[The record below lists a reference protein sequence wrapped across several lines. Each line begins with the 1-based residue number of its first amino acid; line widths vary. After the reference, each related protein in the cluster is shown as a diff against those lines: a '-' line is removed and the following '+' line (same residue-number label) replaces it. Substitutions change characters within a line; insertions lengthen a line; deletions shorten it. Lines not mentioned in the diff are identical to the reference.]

1 MPETTK
7 KQIIKTAYDLFSQYG
22 IKSVSMDDIA
32 RNTGLSKRTLYEEFS
47 DKEELLLQGLV
58 LLNGQMQIKV
68 KQFESENHSAL
79 DTFLLIYDEM
89 MKNARWYTPKFYDD
103 MKRYP
108 NVQSVIE
115 AEQKEFAEKCR
126 RYIARGVEEGELRP
140 EVNIEII
147 ALLAKEQIHMMQ
159 PSRKYRDF
167 PIREVYNTVLLTFL
181 RGICTEQGR
190 EKLERYAAK
199 QLYFNQ

>member
-1 MPETTK
+1 
-7 KQIIKTAYDLFSQYG
+7 
-22 IKSVSMDDIA
+22 MDDIA
-32 RNTGLSKRTLYEEFS
+32 RSAGLSKRTLYEEFN
-47 DKEELLLQGLV
+47 DKEDLLQQGLV
-58 LLNGQMQIKV
+58 MLYGQLRV
-68 KQFESENHSAL
+68 KMNRFEGENHSAL

-103 MKRYP
+103 LKRYP
-108 NVQSVIE
+108 NAQSIVE

-126 RYIARGVEEGELRP
+126 CYIARGVEEGELRR

-147 ALLAKEQIHMMQ
+147 ALVAKEQIHMMQ
-159 PSRKYRDF
+159 PSQKYRDY

>member
-1 MPETTK
+1 MSEATK

-32 RNTGLSKRTLYEEFS
+32 RNTGLSKRTLYGEFN
-47 DKEELLLQGLV
+47 DKEDLLQQGLIM
-58 LLNGQMQIKV
+58 LYGQLRAKMN
-68 KQFESENHSAL
+68 QFESENHSAL

-103 MKRYP
+103 LQRYP
-108 NVQSVIE
+108 NAQSMIE
-115 AEQKEFAEKCR
+115 AEQKEFAEKYR
-126 RYIARGVEEGELRP
+126 RYIARGVEEGELRS

-147 ALLAKEQIHMMQ
+147 ALLAKEQMRMMQ
-159 PSRKYRDF
+159 PSQKYRDF
-167 PIREVYNTVLLTFL
+167 PMREVYNTILLTFL
-181 RGICTEQGR
+181 RGICTEQGC

-199 QLYFNQ
+199 QIYFNQ